1 MGVEEETSAA
11 KSSDKTL
18 YYNDGA
24 MHYKGVEYELPT
36 AVTVLK
42 VPRFESAN
50 QKSTNVLLRLIC
62 LGRSALEKCRAVMIW
77 LSIILDRTEKQQ

>member
-1 MGVEEETSAA
+1 MGEMCIRDRYMGVEEETSAA

-42 VPRFESAN
+42 LS
-50 QKSTNVLLRLIC
+50 LIH
-62 LGRSALEKCRAVMIW
+62 I
-77 LSIILDRTEKQQ
+77 